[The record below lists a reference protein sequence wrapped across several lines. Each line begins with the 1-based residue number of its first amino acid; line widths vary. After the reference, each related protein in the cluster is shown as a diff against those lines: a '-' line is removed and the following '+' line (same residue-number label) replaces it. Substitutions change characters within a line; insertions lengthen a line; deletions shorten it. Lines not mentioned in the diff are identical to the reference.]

1 MYNKY
6 NFCWRIRL
14 DGPGPH
20 AWLGPSNMSQTRS
33 YPAMVAVKDKVYL
46 IENETFLIFEIRIT
60 LHNFQA

>member
-1 MYNKY
+1 M
-6 NFCWRIRL
+6 